1 MRKKSKIRIA
11 VELLARVI
19 FMTAV
24 FTLIGFAVGLFC
36 GIGAGLLYGAL
47 RHIPA
52 DMTMAYKFVAIPFGL
67 MAAFVAFLSMLY
79 LEIKRLRRPA
89 ELTPAS
95 LGPRTS

>member
-1 MRKKSKIRIA
+1 MRKKSKIRLA

-19 FMTAV
+19 FMTIV
-24 FTLIGFAVGLFC
+24 FTLMGFAIGLFC
-36 GIGAGLLYGAL
+36 GIGAGLIYGAL

-52 DMTMAYKFVAIPFGL
+52 DMTMAYKFVAIPFGMMAAL
-67 MAAFVAFLSMLY
+67 MAFLGMLY

-95 LGPRTS
+95 FGPRTS

>member
-1 MRKKSKIRIA
+1 MRKKSKIRL
-11 VELLARVI
+11 VLELLGRVL

-24 FTLIGFAVGLFC
+24 FTLLGFAIGLFC

-52 DMTMAYKFVAIPFGL
+52 DMTMAYKFVAVPFGL
-67 MAAFVAFLSMLY
+67 MAALIGFLGMLY